1 MTVLTVLFLAAGAA
15 LLNRSVIPGL
25 RNWQPVEASVTNAR
39 VCKAG
44 GPMICRYMWDGG
56 ERSANVADGEV
67 AAPLLIALSQ
77 TPDALICCMADARNP
92 EKIVIGNAPPEFSW
106 LYLWPLVLGT
116 ACLMGLLFL
125 LFNRHAEKRGGGRA
139 RALCLLL
146 AAAMLAAGTAT
157 VLYGLDM
164 KLRSGETAGWPE
176 CPCTILYSDIKAE
189 MHVISSDNQSE
200 KLTYVE
206 YSPEIYFRYEVDG
219 RTVISPFYERIADS
233 YSMRTMVE
241 KIVNSFPPGTRS
253 VCYVNP
259 DNPTE
264 AVLAK
269 GGFSFLMYGLIG
281 SGLALAALMLMLA
294 ASLSCRSRLQNW
306 N

>member
-1 MTVLTVLFLAAGAA
+1 MVNVVGVRFRTAGKIYYFAPCEFIFKK
-15 LLNRSVIPGL
+15 SEMVI
-25 RNWQPVEASVTNAR
+25 VETAR
-39 VCKAG
+39 GVEC
-44 GPMICRYMWDGG
+44 
-56 ERSANVADGEV
+56 GEV
-67 AAPLLIALSQ
+67 VVPNHEVPDEDVVAPLKNVIRK
-77 TPDALICCMADARNP
+77 ADDDDLKHVKENR
-92 EKIVIGNAPPEFSW
+92 EKEKEAFS
-106 LYLWPLVLGT
+106 V
-116 ACLMGLLFL
+116 CLDKIKK
-125 LFNRHAEKRGGGRA
+125 H
-139 RALCLLL
+139 
-146 AAAMLAAGTAT
+146 
-157 VLYGLDM
+157 GLDM

-219 RTVISPFYERIADS
+219 RPVISPFYERIADS
-233 YSMRTMVE
+233 YSMRTTVE
-241 KIVNSFPPGTRS
+241 KIANSFPPGTRS